1 MATKMAQDVHVT
13 LNNSTIHNPGQT
25 VLHVGAGVPVVA
37 TGSTKDKTAVV
48 HGQIANTSIVIHN
61 PA

>member
-1 MATKMAQDVHVT
+1 MATKMADVHVT
-13 LNNSTIHNPGQT
+13 VTTSTIHNPGQT
-25 VLHVGAGVPVVA
+25 ILHVGAGMPVVA

-48 HGQIANTSIVIHN
+48 HGQVAGTSVIFHS